1 MSPDFVPVTDSNNIT
16 KGKPLKLSGFPFK
29 SGYRFETSAFF
40 LNQSALVKSAFIFI
54 EAMSIT
60 KRYFTSLCSYVRKLH

>member
-1 MSPDFVPVTDSNNIT
+1 MSPDFVPVTDSDIKC

-29 SGYRFETSAFF
+29 SAYYRFETSAFKI
-40 LNQSALVKSAFIFI
+40 LNQSALVKERFLYFI

-60 KRYFTSLCSYVRKLH
+60 KRYFTSLLFIRS